1 MQFLGKEE
9 IDNEIYR
16 NKTSSWNGVELYG
29 KCSEGISTYVFVHE
43 TFKHKMQV
51 KQVVEYNN
59 ATQERRKLALKL
71 EENHPTRFLREFSIE
86 KALKDAEKLDN
97 VWGIQFPI
105 FNCWVIKVYCP
116 KCNKET
122 VLCVSF

>member
-1 MQFLGKEE
+1 MQFLGKEG

-16 NKTSSWNGVELYG
+16 NKTSSWNEVELYG
-29 KCSEGISTYVFVHE
+29 KRSEGILTYVFVHE

-51 KQVVEYNN
+51 KQVMEYNN

-71 EENHPTRFLREFSIE
+71 EENYSIWFLRELSIKE
-86 KALKDAEKLDN
+86 ALKDAEILVD

-105 FNCWVIKVYCP
+105 FNCWAIKVYCP